1 MGQVISDAATVL
13 RALDGWLEHYNAV
26 HPHKVQGYRWPRE
39 LRKAD
44 GGGRDGQCDR
54 RSVSTGGST
63 LCTGGDRVKS
73 EAAAARRCKSSG
85 LTRASCGPPMKVQ
98 TVSGYSGA
106 TTVRGEPHRKA
117 DEIRFVEKQGKDRLD
132 TLERAM

>member
-63 LCTGGDRVKS
+63 LCRRVIGSNLKPPLRGD
-73 EAAAARRCKSSG
+73 AN
-85 LTRASCGPPMKVQ
+85 
-98 TVSGYSGA
+98 
-106 TTVRGEPHRKA
+106 
-117 DEIRFVEKQGKDRLD
+117 RL
-132 TLERAM
+132 A

>member
-1 MGQVISDAATVL
+1 MSDAATVL

-44 GGGRDGQCDR
+44 GGGRDGQCGR

-63 LCTGGDRVKS
+63 LCTAGDRVKS

-85 LTRASCGPPMKVQ
+85 LTRAQLWTTHEDPNRVRLFRGN
-98 TVSGYSGA
+98 YSA
-106 TTVRGEPHRKA
+106 R
-117 DEIRFVEKQGKDRLD
+117 
-132 TLERAM
+132 RASPKS